1 MSFHQ
6 LSAFLINEKE
16 TIWLQMADPYP
27 SDCPSK
33 EDQQLA
39 KPLAKRVSWR
49 DQHDLTRWPEPLHD
63 TRLIW
68 QTCDGA
74 APQEDFSN
82 VLEGEEARKA
92 HKAERLPCNFPET
105 CHLYQLALNKLN
117 FRVPK
122 KRIWQEFQMAFD
134 ALEHPDWS
142 ISGLVWR
149 KLFFGARRYEEVQ
162 LEQAEK
168 VEQLRL
174 LAKAL
179 EIAAQDQT
187 TSDAD
192 Q

>member
-16 TIWLQMADPYP
+16 SIWLQMADP
-27 SDCPSK
+27 SDCPLK
-33 EDQQLA
+33 EDQPLA

-63 TRLIW
+63 THLIW

-74 APQEDFSN
+74 PPQDDLSN
-82 VLEGEEARKA
+82 VLEGEEARTA

-105 CHLYQLALNKLN
+105 RHLYQLALTKLN
-117 FRVPK
+117 FQVPK
-122 KRIWQEFQMAFD
+122 DRIWQEFQVAFD
-134 ALEHPDWS
+134 ALDHPDWS
-142 ISGLVWR
+142 LAGLVWR
-149 KLFFGARRYEEVQ
+149 KLFFGARRHEEVK
-162 LEQAEK
+162 LEQAEQ

-179 EIAAQDQT
+179 EIASQDQT
-187 TSDAD
+187 TPDAY